1 MSASTITD
9 RVCAW
14 LFDGARPPEID
25 SASAFVEAAGLLDE
39 LAVLGQGDP
48 SALAGLIEGAL
59 WRQDAATRGRWAR
72 SALRNAG
79 PQGVAVLAAF
89 AVDAPVTLTD
99 RLCAWLFDDAPAPTG
114 ADIAAAPAEALQVLD
129 ELGDLVAA
137 CVPDPQLGLL
147 AEARLIDPLEDLLR
161 AHLPAD
167 VDATGPRG
175 AALLAER
182 VDLAHGQGLSASAA
196 PPVTDTHPLVRPVL
210 KPVMPEVMVAK
221 ASHAPARRWPGVLIF
236 AAAAAVLF
244 FILHPPAPP
253 TDSAPPPVAGQAD
266 GIALVSA
273 APNAPPSAS
282 DAGVRAEP
290 LAATAQRPALRPIPA
305 GTFMMGS
312 PPDEE
317 GRGDWEEQRQVTLTR
332 AFYLARTEIT
342 QAQWQAVMGANPSR
356 FAGRGRYPVENIS
369 WLDAVRY
376 VNALSKAEG
385 LPTCYRILGNRADF
399 MGLDCE
405 GYRLPTEA
413 EWEYAA
419 RAGTVEAT
427 YAGDLKIL
435 DVRNAPVLN
444 DIAWYSGNA
453 GLADGDLECPEPS
466 KMQFPARRCGTHPVA
481 TRRPNAFG
489 LYDMIGNVWEWTH
502 DVHGKPA
509 TTPVVDPLGAEAGE
523 RRVTKGCGW
532 YRDARFCR
540 AANRYRPKTTY
551 TSSVIGMR
559 PARTIR

>member
-1 MSASTITD
+1 MTASDITD

-14 LFDGARPPEID
+14 LFDGAQPPEIN
-25 SASAFVEAAGLLDE
+25 SESAFIEAAGLLDE
-39 LAVLGQGDP
+39 LATLGHDDP

-59 WRQDAATRGRWAR
+59 WAQAAQTRGRWAR
-72 SALRNAG
+72 AALSQAG
-79 PQGVAVLAAF
+79 PQGIAVLAAF

-114 ADIAAAPAEALQVLD
+114 SDIAAAPAEALAVLD
-129 ELGDLVAA
+129 DLGDLVAA

-161 AHLPAD
+161 AHLPLD
-167 VDATGPRG
+167 VTAAGPRG

-182 VDLAHGQGLSASAA
+182 VELSHGSLDQVVAPLA
-196 PPVTDTHPLVRPVL
+196 TDTHPLVKPVL
-210 KPVMPEVMVAK
+210 PEVMAAT
-221 ASHAPARRWPGVLIF
+221 ASNAPARRWPGVLIF

-244 FILHPPAPP
+244 FVLRPKPQSA
-253 TDSAPPPVAGQAD
+253 DSTPPPVAGHAD
-266 GIALVSA
+266 GVSLVSA
-273 APNAPPSAS
+273 PSNAPPSAS
-282 DAGVRAEP
+282 PAGVDAEP
-290 LAATAQRPALRPIPA
+290 LAATAQRPELRPIPA

-312 PPDEE
+312 PVSEV
-317 GRGDWEEQRQVTLTR
+317 GHGDWEDLRQVTLTR

-342 QAQWQAVMGANPSR
+342 QAQWQAVMGSNPSR

-376 VNALSKAEG
+376 VNALSAAEG
-385 LPTCYRILGNRADF
+385 YPTCYRILGNRADF

-419 RAGTVEAT
+419 RAGSTEAT
-427 YAGDLKIL
+427 YAGNLELI

-444 DIAWYSGNA
+444 DIAWYSGNS
-453 GLADGDLECPEPS
+453 GLADGGMECPEPK

-481 TRRPNAFG
+481 TRRGNAFG
-489 LYDMIGNVWEWTH
+489 LHDMIGNVWEWTH
-502 DVHGKPA
+502 DVHGKPT
-509 TTPVVDPLGAEAGE
+509 TTPVVDPLGAEAGD

-559 PARTIR
+559 VARTIR